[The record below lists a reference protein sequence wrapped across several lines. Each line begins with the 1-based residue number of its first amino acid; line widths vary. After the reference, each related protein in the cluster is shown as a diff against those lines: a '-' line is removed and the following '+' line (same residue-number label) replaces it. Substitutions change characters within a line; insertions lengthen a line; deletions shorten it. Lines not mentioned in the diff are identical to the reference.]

1 MNPLGLSPES
11 SDPPTW
17 GTGVKMAIH
26 TPGTHHAHL
35 LTRAI
40 SSSPAVC
47 VPRLIAGAHVVRCCL
62 VHRLMTKSTHVHRA
76 SCACVLCCRF
86 GSGFGGP
93 WGLRTLGLADPG
105 GCGPWGWRTLGMAGR
120 YRAVVVYVIQSV
132 CLSQVSTRAYVKTG
146 GCKITQTT
154 LHHSPARESR
164 FLVPKNLNEIQTRSL
179 LTGTPNAGGLQ
190 EIVYTFCVII
200 CVSQKRHKFGFLL
213 PSRTNRFPSFSVV

>member
-1 MNPLGLSPES
+1 MPLVLT
-11 SDPPTW
+11 D
-17 GTGVKMAIH
+17 AR
-26 TPGTHHAHL
+26 GTHHAHL

-47 VPRLIAGAHVVRCCL
+47 VPRLIASAHVVRCRL
-62 VHRLMTKSTHVHRA
+62 VHRLMTKCTHVHRD
-76 SCACVLCCRF
+76 SCACMMCCRRVRHCVR
-86 GSGFGGP
+86 P
-93 WGLRTLGLADPG
+93 
-105 GCGPWGWRTLGMAGR
+105 
-120 YRAVVVYVIQSV
+120 SV

-154 LHHSPARESR
+154 LHRGPARESR

-179 LTGTPNAGGLQ
+179 LTGTPNTGGLQ

-213 PSRTNRFPSFSVV
+213 PSRTNRFPLFLVV

>member
-1 MNPLGLSPES
+1 
-11 SDPPTW
+11 
-17 GTGVKMAIH
+17 
-26 TPGTHHAHL
+26 
-35 LTRAI
+35 
-40 SSSPAVC
+40 
-47 VPRLIAGAHVVRCCL
+47 
-62 VHRLMTKSTHVHRA
+62 MTKSTHVHRA

-93 WGLRTLGLADPG
+93 WGLRTLGMADPG
-105 GCGPWGWRTLGMAGR
+105 DGGPLPCCRGVRHSVR
-120 YRAVVVYVIQSV
+120 PSV

-213 PSRTNRFPSFSVV
+213 PSRTNRFPSFLVV